1 MGREITPAWLWIAL
15 VLTFLLMVAFF
26 VFLAYV
32 LGPAARLDTSADV
45 LSLQRFSLGLPQA
58 VACVLC

>member
-1 MGREITPAWLWIAL
+1 MSTQELTPRWLLVAL
-15 VLTFLLMVAFF
+15 VLLFVLMVAFF

-32 LGPAARLDTSADV
+32 LGPEARLDTSADV

-58 VACVLC
+58 VT